1 MNLDTTY
8 LIEKNY
14 YLGFEARYSSLR
26 ESIAFMCT
34 CLGNCLVDVHERS
47 QRPSGGRYTVVQ
59 HQVALSI
66 KGVLDGSK
74 ARNYASIHGGECAP
88 VSDKLLYA
96 KVESLV
102 HAGGRRFGERKS
114 CVRTYLFTAILLRI
128 AGKDIMNFFSERE
141 QSGNDSSFE

>member
-47 QRPSGGRYTVVQ
+47 QRPSFAPSGGRYTDVQ

-66 KGVLDGSK
+66 KGVVDGSK
-74 ARNYASIHGGECAP
+74 ARSYASIHGGECGP
-88 VSDKLLYA
+88 VSDKP
-96 KVESLV
+96 V
-102 HAGGRRFGERKS
+102 
-114 CVRTYLFTAILLRI
+114 
-128 AGKDIMNFFSERE
+128 
-141 QSGNDSSFE
+141 